1 MFNTIEKLITIR
13 NLKPKK
19 KEGFLKVISI
29 FSFLGIM
36 LGVATLIIVMSVMN
50 GFRTELTDKILG
62 FNPHITIKP
71 YTNNVSQDFYLNIRN
86 EYKNSNIIKTFSSEA
101 VITMNDKAKGVL
113 VRGIDTNQI
122 DKIKLFNSNNI
133 IDGTILNFKQNTV
146 VIGKQLAIELG
157 VVVGDRLNIMSS
169 TSSSTLLGL
178 VPKQSVY
185 KIVSV
190 FSSGL
195 YDYDRNVVFFTIN
208 DSLSFFE
215 KSENDIVLEMY
226 VKDPL
231 NADRY
236 KGEIQRKNPNLFVT
250 SWSDLNKSFL
260 SALKVE
266 RNVMF
271 LILTLIII
279 VAAFNIISGLTILIK
294 NKTKEIA
301 ILKALGL
308 SKQSIIKS
316 FFLTGFLIGLI
327 ATIAGVLLG
336 VIFSIYI
343 EEIRQFLSSV
353 FNLQIFPE
361 DVYFLNKMP
370 SEINVNSI
378 LLISI
383 FSIVISSLAS
393 FLTDPM
399 FRGAPALFSPQVQLF
414 SCHRTGPFRG
424 L

>member
-1 MFNTIEKLITIR
+1 MFTTVEKLITTR

-50 GFRTELTDKILG
+50 GFRTELTEKILG

-71 YTNNVSQDFYLNIRN
+71 YSNSITENFYLDLKNK
-86 EYKNSNIIKTFSSEA
+86 YKKAKIVKSLYGEGVIITSNT
-101 VITMNDKAKGVL
+101 AKGVL
-113 VRGIDTNQI
+113 VRGINKNQI
-122 DKIKLFNSNNI
+122 KELDLFQNNI
-133 IDGTILNFKQNTV
+133 IDGEISNFNNGRII
-146 VIGKQLAIELG
+146 IGKHLAIELG
-157 VVVGDRLNIMSS
+157 VVVGDKINLMSS
-169 TSSSTLLGL
+169 TSSPSLFGM
-178 VPKQSVY
+178 VPKQSSY
-185 KIVSV
+185 KIISV

-195 YDYDRNVVFFTIN
+195 YEYDKNVIFFNLN

-215 KSENDIVLEMY
+215 KTDDDINLDIY
-226 VKDPL
+226 LKDPL
-231 NADRY
+231 NADVY
-236 KGEIQRKNPNLFVT
+236 KNEIQEINPGLFVN
-250 SWSDLNKSFL
+250 SWSDQNKSFL

-308 SKQSIIKS
+308 SKKSIVKS
-316 FFLTGFLIGLI
+316 FFLTGFTIGLT
-327 ATIAGVLLG
+327 ATIAGVILG
-336 VIFSIYI
+336 VTFSIYI

-353 FNLQIFPE
+353 FNVQIFPE
-361 DVYFLNKMP
+361 DVYFLDEMP
-370 SEINVNSI
+370 SEINAKSI
-378 LLISI
+378 LSISL
-383 FSIVISSLAS
+383 FSIVITSLAS
-393 FLTDPM
+393 LFPSLAVAKVEPIK
-399 FRGAPALFSPQVQLF
+399 ALKYE
-414 SCHRTGPFRG
+414 
-424 L
+424 

>member
-1 MFNTIEKLITIR
+1 MFTTVEKLITTR

-50 GFRTELTDKILG
+50 GFRTELTEKILG

-71 YTNNVSQDFYLNIRN
+71 YSNSITENFYLDLKNK
-86 EYKNSNIIKTFSSEA
+86 YKKAKIVKSLYGEGVIITSNT
-101 VITMNDKAKGVL
+101 AKGVL
-113 VRGIDTNQI
+113 VRGINKNQI
-122 DKIKLFNSNNI
+122 KELDLFQNNI
-133 IDGTILNFKQNTV
+133 IDGEISNFNNGRII
-146 VIGKQLAIELG
+146 IGKHLAIELG
-157 VVVGDRLNIMSS
+157 VVVGDKINLMSS
-169 TSSSTLLGL
+169 TSSPSLFGM
-178 VPKQSVY
+178 VPKQSSY
-185 KIVSV
+185 KIISV

-195 YDYDRNVVFFTIN
+195 YEYDKNVIFFNLN

-215 KSENDIVLEMY
+215 KTDDDINLDIY
-226 VKDPL
+226 LKDPL
-231 NADRY
+231 NADVY
-236 KGEIQRKNPNLFVT
+236 KNEIQEINPGLFVN
-250 SWSDLNKSFL
+250 SWSDQNKSFL

-308 SKQSIIKS
+308 SKKSIVKS
-316 FFLTGFLIGLI
+316 FFLTGLTIGLT
-327 ATIAGVLLG
+327 ATIAGVILG
-336 VIFSIYI
+336 VTFSIYI

-361 DVYFLNKMP
+361 DVYFLDEMP
-370 SEINVNSI
+370 SEINAKSI
-378 LLISI
+378 LSISL
-383 FSIVISSLAS
+383 FSIVVTSLAS
-393 FLTDPM
+393 LFPS
-399 FRGAPALFSPQVQLF
+399 FAVAKVEPIKALKYE
-414 SCHRTGPFRG
+414 
-424 L
+424 

>member
-1 MFNTIEKLITIR
+1 MFTTVEKLITTR

-50 GFRTELTDKILG
+50 GFRTELTEKILG

-71 YTNNVSQDFYLNIRN
+71 YSNSITENFYLDLKNK
-86 EYKNSNIIKTFSSEA
+86 YKKAKIVKSLYGEGVIITSNT
-101 VITMNDKAKGVL
+101 AKGVL
-113 VRGIDTNQI
+113 VRGINKNQI
-122 DKIKLFNSNNI
+122 KELDLFQNNI
-133 IDGTILNFKQNTV
+133 IDGEISNFNNGRII
-146 VIGKQLAIELG
+146 IGKHLAIELG
-157 VVVGDRLNIMSS
+157 VVVGDKINLMSS
-169 TSSSTLLGL
+169 TSSPSLFGM
-178 VPKQSVY
+178 VPKQSSY
-185 KIVSV
+185 KIISV

-195 YDYDRNVVFFTIN
+195 YEYDKNVIFLNLN

-215 KSENDIVLEMY
+215 KTNDDINLDIY
-226 VKDPL
+226 LKDPL
-231 NADRY
+231 NADVY
-236 KGEIQRKNPNLFVT
+236 KNEIQEINPGLFVN
-250 SWSDLNKSFL
+250 SWSDQNKSFL

-308 SKQSIIKS
+308 SKKSIVKS
-316 FFLTGFLIGLI
+316 FFLTGFTIGLT
-327 ATIAGVLLG
+327 ATIAGVILG
-336 VIFSIYI
+336 VTFSIYI

-361 DVYFLNKMP
+361 DVYFLDEMP
-370 SEINVNSI
+370 SEINAKSI
-378 LLISI
+378 LSISL
-383 FSIVISSLAS
+383 FSIVVTSLAS
-393 FLTDPM
+393 LFPS
-399 FRGAPALFSPQVQLF
+399 FAVAKVEPIKALKYE
-414 SCHRTGPFRG
+414 
-424 L
+424 

>member
-1 MFNTIEKLITIR
+1 MFTTVEKLITTR

-50 GFRTELTDKILG
+50 GFRTELTEKILG

-71 YTNNVSQDFYLNIRN
+71 YSNSITENFYLDLKNK
-86 EYKNSNIIKTFSSEA
+86 YKKAKIVKSLYGEGVIITSNT
-101 VITMNDKAKGVL
+101 AKGVL
-113 VRGIDTNQI
+113 VRGINKNQI
-122 DKIKLFNSNNI
+122 RELDLFQNNI
-133 IDGTILNFKQNTV
+133 IDGEISNFNNGRII
-146 VIGKQLAIELG
+146 IGKHLAIELG
-157 VVVGDRLNIMSS
+157 VVVGDKINLMSS
-169 TSSSTLLGL
+169 TSSPSLFGM
-178 VPKQSVY
+178 VPKQSSY
-185 KIVSV
+185 KIISV

-195 YDYDRNVVFFTIN
+195 YEYDKNVIFFNLN

-215 KSENDIVLEMY
+215 KTDDDINLDIY
-226 VKDPL
+226 LKDPL
-231 NADRY
+231 NADVY
-236 KGEIQRKNPNLFVT
+236 KNEIQEINPGLFVS
-250 SWSDLNKSFL
+250 SWSDQNKSFL

-308 SKQSIIKS
+308 SKKSIVKS
-316 FFLTGFLIGLI
+316 FFLTGFTIGLT
-327 ATIAGVLLG
+327 ATIAGVILG
-336 VIFSIYI
+336 VTFSIYI

-361 DVYFLNKMP
+361 DVYFLDEMP
-370 SEINVNSI
+370 SEINAKSI
-378 LLISI
+378 LSISL
-383 FSIVISSLAS
+383 FSIVVTSLAS
-393 FLTDPM
+393 LFPS
-399 FRGAPALFSPQVQLF
+399 FAVAKVEPIKALKYE
-414 SCHRTGPFRG
+414 
-424 L
+424 

>member
-1 MFNTIEKLITIR
+1 MFTTVEKLITTR

-50 GFRTELTDKILG
+50 GFRTELTEKILG

-71 YTNNVSQDFYLNIRN
+71 YSNSITENFYLDLKNK
-86 EYKNSNIIKTFSSEA
+86 YKKAKIVKSLYGEGVIITSNT
-101 VITMNDKAKGVL
+101 AKGVL
-113 VRGIDTNQI
+113 VRGINKNQI
-122 DKIKLFNSNNI
+122 KELDLFQNNI
-133 IDGTILNFKQNTV
+133 IDGEISNFNNGRII
-146 VIGKQLAIELG
+146 IGKHLAIELG
-157 VVVGDRLNIMSS
+157 VVVGDKINVMSS
-169 TSSSTLLGL
+169 TSSPSLFGM
-178 VPKQSVY
+178 VPKQSSY
-185 KIVSV
+185 KIISV

-195 YDYDRNVVFFTIN
+195 YEYDKNVIFFNLN

-215 KSENDIVLEMY
+215 KTDDDINLDIYLE
-226 VKDPL
+226 DPL
-231 NADRY
+231 NADVY
-236 KGEIQRKNPNLFVT
+236 KNEIQEINPGLFVN
-250 SWSDLNKSFL
+250 SWSDQNKSFL

-308 SKQSIIKS
+308 SKKSIVKS
-316 FFLTGFLIGLI
+316 FFLTGFTIGLT
-327 ATIAGVLLG
+327 ATIAGVILG
-336 VIFSIYI
+336 VTFSIYI

-361 DVYFLNKMP
+361 DVYFLDEMP
-370 SEINVNSI
+370 SEINAKSI
-378 LLISI
+378 LSISL
-383 FSIVISSLAS
+383 FSIVVTSLAS
-393 FLTDPM
+393 LFPS
-399 FRGAPALFSPQVQLF
+399 FAVAKVEPIKALKYE
-414 SCHRTGPFRG
+414 
-424 L
+424 

>member
-1 MFNTIEKLITIR
+1 MFTTVEKLITTR

-50 GFRTELTDKILG
+50 GFRTELTEKILG

-71 YTNNVSQDFYLNIRN
+71 YSNSITENFYLDLKNK
-86 EYKNSNIIKTFSSEA
+86 YKKAKIVKSLYGEGVIITSNT
-101 VITMNDKAKGVL
+101 AKGVL
-113 VRGIDTNQI
+113 VRGINKNQI
-122 DKIKLFNSNNI
+122 KELDLFQNNI
-133 IDGTILNFKQNTV
+133 IDGEISNFNNGRII
-146 VIGKQLAIELG
+146 IGKHLAIELG
-157 VVVGDRLNIMSS
+157 VVVGDKINLMSS
-169 TSSSTLLGL
+169 TSSPSLFGM
-178 VPKQSVY
+178 VPKQSSY
-185 KIVSV
+185 KIISV

-195 YDYDRNVVFFTIN
+195 YEYDKNVIFFNLN

-215 KSENDIVLEMY
+215 KTDDDINLDIY
-226 VKDPL
+226 LKDPL
-231 NADRY
+231 NADVY
-236 KGEIQRKNPNLFVT
+236 KNEIQEINPGLFVN
-250 SWSDLNKSFL
+250 SWSDQNKSFL

-308 SKQSIIKS
+308 SKKSIVKS
-316 FFLTGFLIGLI
+316 FFLTGFIIGLT
-327 ATIAGVLLG
+327 ATIAGVILG
-336 VIFSIYI
+336 VTFSIYI

-361 DVYFLNKMP
+361 DVYFLDEMP
-370 SEINVNSI
+370 SEINAKSI
-378 LLISI
+378 LSISL
-383 FSIVISSLAS
+383 FSIVITSLAS
-393 FLTDPM
+393 LFPS
-399 FRGAPALFSPQVQLF
+399 FAVAKVEPIKALKYE
-414 SCHRTGPFRG
+414 
-424 L
+424 

>member
-1 MFNTIEKLITIR
+1 MFSTIEKLITVR

-101 VITMNDKAKGVL
+101 VIMMNDKAKGVL

-122 DKIKLFNSNNI
+122 DEIKLFNNNNI

-157 VVVGDRLNIMSS
+157 VVVGDRINIMSS

-195 YDYDRNVVFFTIN
+195 YDYDRNVIFFTIN
-208 DSLSFFE
+208 DSFSFFE

-336 VIFSIYI
+336 IIFSIYI

-361 DVYFLNKMP
+361 DVYFLDKMP
-370 SEINVNSI
+370 SEISVNSI
-378 LLISI
+378 LLIST
-383 FSIVISSLAS
+383 FSIFISSLAS
-393 FLTDPM
+393 FFPSLVVTKIEPIK
-399 FRGAPALFSPQVQLF
+399 ALKYE
-414 SCHRTGPFRG
+414 
-424 L
+424 

>member
-1 MFNTIEKLITIR
+1 MFTTVEKLITTR

-50 GFRTELTDKILG
+50 GFRTELTEKILG

-71 YTNNVSQDFYLNIRN
+71 YSNSITENFYLDLKNK
-86 EYKNSNIIKTFSSEA
+86 YKKAKIVKSLYGEGVIITSNT
-101 VITMNDKAKGVL
+101 AKGVL
-113 VRGIDTNQI
+113 VRGINKNQI
-122 DKIKLFNSNNI
+122 KELDLFQNNI
-133 IDGTILNFKQNTV
+133 IDGEISNFNNGRII
-146 VIGKQLAIELG
+146 IGKHLAIELG
-157 VVVGDRLNIMSS
+157 VVVGDKINLMSS
-169 TSSSTLLGL
+169 TSSPSLFGM
-178 VPKQSVY
+178 VPKQSSY
-185 KIVSV
+185 KIISV

-195 YDYDRNVVFFTIN
+195 YEYDKNVIFFNLN

-215 KSENDIVLEMY
+215 KTNDDINLDIY
-226 VKDPL
+226 LKDPL
-231 NADRY
+231 NADVY
-236 KGEIQRKNPNLFVT
+236 KNEIQEINPGLFVN
-250 SWSDLNKSFL
+250 SWSDQNKSFL

-308 SKQSIIKS
+308 SKKSIVKS
-316 FFLTGFLIGLI
+316 FFLTGFTIGLT
-327 ATIAGVLLG
+327 ATIAGVILG
-336 VIFSIYI
+336 VTFSIYI

-361 DVYFLNKMP
+361 DVYFLDEMP
-370 SEINVNSI
+370 SEINAKSI
-378 LLISI
+378 LSISL
-383 FSIVISSLAS
+383 FSIVVTSLAS
-393 FLTDPM
+393 LFPS
-399 FRGAPALFSPQVQLF
+399 FAVAKVEPIKALKYE
-414 SCHRTGPFRG
+414 
-424 L
+424 

>member
-1 MFNTIEKLITIR
+1 MFTTVEKLITTR

-50 GFRTELTDKILG
+50 GFRTELTEKILG

-71 YTNNVSQDFYLNIRN
+71 YSNSITENFYLDLKNK
-86 EYKNSNIIKTFSSEA
+86 YKKAKIVKSLYGEGVIITSNT
-101 VITMNDKAKGVL
+101 AKGVL
-113 VRGIDTNQI
+113 VRGINKNQI
-122 DKIKLFNSNNI
+122 KELDLFQNNI
-133 IDGTILNFKQNTV
+133 IDGEISNFNNGRII
-146 VIGKQLAIELG
+146 IGKHLAMELG
-157 VVVGDRLNIMSS
+157 VVVGDKINVMSS
-169 TSSSTLLGL
+169 TSSPSLFGM
-178 VPKQSVY
+178 VPKQSSY
-185 KIVSV
+185 KIISV

-195 YDYDRNVVFFTIN
+195 YEYDKNVIFFNLN

-215 KSENDIVLEMY
+215 KTNDDINLDIY
-226 VKDPL
+226 LKDPL
-231 NADRY
+231 NADVY
-236 KGEIQRKNPNLFVT
+236 KNEIQEINPGLFVN
-250 SWSDLNKSFL
+250 SWSDQNKSFL

-308 SKQSIIKS
+308 SKKSIVKS
-316 FFLTGFLIGLI
+316 FFLTGFTIGLT
-327 ATIAGVLLG
+327 ATIAGVILG
-336 VIFSIYI
+336 VTFSIYI

-361 DVYFLNKMP
+361 DVYFLDEMP
-370 SEINVNSI
+370 SEINAKSI
-378 LLISI
+378 LSISL
-383 FSIVISSLAS
+383 FSIVVTSLAS
-393 FLTDPM
+393 LFPS
-399 FRGAPALFSPQVQLF
+399 FAVAKVEPIKALKYE
-414 SCHRTGPFRG
+414 
-424 L
+424 

>member
-1 MFNTIEKLITIR
+1 MFTTAEKLITTR

-50 GFRTELTDKILG
+50 GFRTELTEKILG

-71 YTNNVSQDFYLNIRN
+71 YSNSITENFYSDIKNKYKKAKVIKSLNGEGVIIT
-86 EYKNSNIIKTFSSEA
+86 SN
-101 VITMNDKAKGVL
+101 KAKGVL
-113 VRGIDTNQI
+113 VRGINKNQI
-122 DKIKLFNSNNI
+122 KELDLFQKNI
-133 IDGTILNFKQNTV
+133 IDGKISNFNNGKII
-146 VIGKQLAIELG
+146 IGKHLAIELG
-157 VVVGDRLNIMSS
+157 VVVGDKINLMSS
-169 TSSSTLLGL
+169 ASSPSLFGM
-178 VPKQSVY
+178 VPKQSNY
-185 KIVSV
+185 KIISV

-195 YDYDRNVVFFTIN
+195 YEYDKNVIFFNLN

-215 KSENDIVLEMY
+215 KTNDDINLEIY
-226 VKDPL
+226 LKDPL
-231 NADRY
+231 NADIY
-236 KGEIQRKNPNLFVT
+236 KNEIQEINPGLFVS
-250 SWSDLNKSFL
+250 SWSDQNKSFL

-308 SKQSIIKS
+308 SKKSIIKS
-316 FFLTGFLIGLI
+316 FFLTGFIIGLT
-327 ATIAGVLLG
+327 ATIAGVILG
-336 VIFSIYI
+336 VTFSIYI

-353 FNLQIFPE
+353 FNLQIFPA
-361 DVYFLNKMP
+361 DVYFLDEMP
-370 SEINVNSI
+370 SEINARSI
-378 LLISI
+378 LSISI
-383 FSIVISSLAS
+383 FSIIITSLAS
-393 FLTDPM
+393 IFPS
-399 FRGAPALFSPQVQLF
+399 FAVAKVEPIKALKYE
-414 SCHRTGPFRG
+414 
-424 L
+424 

>member
-1 MFNTIEKLITIR
+1 MFTTAEKLITTR

-50 GFRTELTDKILG
+50 GFRTELTEKILG

-71 YTNNVSQDFYLNIRN
+71 YSNSITENFYSDIKNKYKKAKVIKSLNGEGVIIT
-86 EYKNSNIIKTFSSEA
+86 SNT
-101 VITMNDKAKGVL
+101 AKGVL
-113 VRGIDTNQI
+113 VRGINKKQI
-122 DKIKLFNSNNI
+122 KELDLFQKNI
-133 IDGTILNFKQNTV
+133 IDGEISNFNNGKII
-146 VIGKQLAIELG
+146 IGKHLAIELG
-157 VVVGDRLNIMSS
+157 VVVGDKINLMSS
-169 TSSSTLLGL
+169 TSSPSLFGM
-178 VPKQSVY
+178 VPKQSSY
-185 KIVSV
+185 KIISV

-195 YDYDRNVVFFTIN
+195 YEYDKNVIFFNLN

-215 KSENDIVLEMY
+215 KTNDDINLDIY
-226 VKDPL
+226 LKDPL
-231 NADRY
+231 NADIY
-236 KGEIQRKNPNLFVT
+236 KNEIQEINPGLFVN
-250 SWSDLNKSFL
+250 SWSDQNKSFL

-308 SKQSIIKS
+308 SKKSIVKS
-316 FFLTGFLIGLI
+316 FFLTGFTIGLT
-327 ATIAGVLLG
+327 ATIAGVILG
-336 VIFSIYI
+336 VTFSIYI

-353 FNLQIFPE
+353 FNLQIFPA
-361 DVYFLNKMP
+361 DVYFLDEMP
-370 SEINVNSI
+370 SEINARSI
-378 LLISI
+378 LSISI
-383 FSIVISSLAS
+383 FSIIITSLAS
-393 FLTDPM
+393 IFPS
-399 FRGAPALFSPQVQLF
+399 FAVAKVEPIKALKYE
-414 SCHRTGPFRG
+414 
-424 L
+424 

>member
-1 MFNTIEKLITIR
+1 MFNTIEKLITVR

-71 YTNNVSQDFYLNIRN
+71 YTNNVSQDFYLNIKN

-101 VITMNDKAKGVL
+101 VIMMNDKAKGVL

-122 DKIKLFNSNNI
+122 EEIKLFNNNNI

-157 VVVGDRLNIMSS
+157 VVVGDRINIMSS

-208 DSLSFFE
+208 DSFSFFE

-336 VIFSIYI
+336 IIFSIYI

-361 DVYFLNKMP
+361 DVYFLDKMP
-370 SEINVNSI
+370 SEISVNSI

-383 FSIVISSLAS
+383 FSIFISSLAS
-393 FLTDPM
+393 FFPSLVVTKIEPIK
-399 FRGAPALFSPQVQLF
+399 ALKYE
-414 SCHRTGPFRG
+414 
-424 L
+424 

>member
-1 MFNTIEKLITIR
+1 MFTTAEKLITTR
-13 NLKPKK
+13 NLRPKK

-50 GFRTELTDKILG
+50 GFRTELTEKILG

-71 YTNNVSQDFYLNIRN
+71 YSNSVTENFYSDIKKK
-86 EYKNSNIIKTFSSEA
+86 YKKAKVIKSLYGEGVIITSNT
-101 VITMNDKAKGVL
+101 AKGVL
-113 VRGIDTNQI
+113 VRGINKNQI
-122 DKIKLFNSNNI
+122 KELDLFQKNI
-133 IDGTILNFKQNTV
+133 IDGEISNFNNGKII
-146 VIGKQLAIELG
+146 IGKHLAIELG
-157 VVVGDRLNIMSS
+157 VVVGDKVNIMSS
-169 TSSSTLLGL
+169 TSSPSLFGM
-178 VPKQSVY
+178 VPKQSNY
-185 KIVSV
+185 KIISV

-195 YDYDRNVVFFTIN
+195 YEYDKNVIFFNLN

-215 KSENDIVLEMY
+215 KTNDDINLDIY
-226 VKDPL
+226 LKDPL
-231 NADRY
+231 NADIY
-236 KGEIQRKNPNLFVT
+236 KNEIQEINPGLFVN
-250 SWSDLNKSFL
+250 SWSDQNKSFL

-308 SKQSIIKS
+308 SKKSIIKS
-316 FFLTGFLIGLI
+316 FFLTGFIIGLT
-327 ATIAGVLLG
+327 ATIAGVILG
-336 VIFSIYI
+336 VTFSIYI

-361 DVYFLNKMP
+361 DVYFLDEMP
-370 SEINVNSI
+370 SEINARSI
-378 LLISI
+378 LSISI
-383 FSIVISSLAS
+383 FSIIITSLAS
-393 FLTDPM
+393 LFPS
-399 FRGAPALFSPQVQLF
+399 FAVAKVEPIKALKYE
-414 SCHRTGPFRG
+414 
-424 L
+424 

>member
-101 VITMNDKAKGVL
+101 VIMMNDKAKGVL

-157 VVVGDRLNIMSS
+157 VVVGDKLNIMSS

-208 DSLSFFE
+208 DSFSFFE

-231 NADRY
+231 NADIY
-236 KGEIQRKNPNLFVT
+236 KGEIQSKNPNLFVT

-393 FLTDPM
+393 FFPSLVVTKIESIK
-399 FRGAPALFSPQVQLF
+399 ALKYE
-414 SCHRTGPFRG
+414 
-424 L
+424 

>member
-1 MFNTIEKLITIR
+1 MFTTVEKLITTR

-50 GFRTELTDKILG
+50 GFRTELTEKILG

-71 YTNNVSQDFYLNIRN
+71 YSNSITENFYLDLKNR
-86 EYKNSNIIKTFSSEA
+86 YKKAKIVKSLYGEGVIITSNT
-101 VITMNDKAKGVL
+101 AKGVL
-113 VRGIDTNQI
+113 VRGINKNQI
-122 DKIKLFNSNNI
+122 KELDLFQNNI
-133 IDGTILNFKQNTV
+133 IDGEISNFNNGRII
-146 VIGKQLAIELG
+146 IGKHLAIELG
-157 VVVGDRLNIMSS
+157 VVVGDKINLMSS
-169 TSSSTLLGL
+169 TSSPSLFGM
-178 VPKQSVY
+178 VPKQSSY
-185 KIVSV
+185 KIISV

-195 YDYDRNVVFFTIN
+195 YEYDKNVIFFNLN
-208 DSLSFFE
+208 DSISFFE
-215 KSENDIVLEMY
+215 KTNDDINLDIY
-226 VKDPL
+226 LKDPL
-231 NADRY
+231 NADVY
-236 KGEIQRKNPNLFVT
+236 KNEIQEINPGLFVN
-250 SWSDLNKSFL
+250 SWSDQNKSFL

-308 SKQSIIKS
+308 SKKSIVKS
-316 FFLTGFLIGLI
+316 FFLTGFTIGLT
-327 ATIAGVLLG
+327 ATIAGVILG
-336 VIFSIYI
+336 VTFSIYI

-361 DVYFLNKMP
+361 DVYFLDEMP
-370 SEINVNSI
+370 SEINAKSI
-378 LLISI
+378 LSISL
-383 FSIVISSLAS
+383 FSIVVTSLAS
-393 FLTDPM
+393 LFPSLAVAKVEPIK
-399 FRGAPALFSPQVQLF
+399 ALKYE
-414 SCHRTGPFRG
+414 
-424 L
+424 

>member
-1 MFNTIEKLITIR
+1 MFTTVEKLITTR

-50 GFRTELTDKILG
+50 GFRTELTEKILG

-71 YTNNVSQDFYLNIRN
+71 YSNSITENFYLDLKNK
-86 EYKNSNIIKTFSSEA
+86 YKKAKIVKSLYGEGVIITSNT
-101 VITMNDKAKGVL
+101 AKGVL
-113 VRGIDTNQI
+113 VRGINKNQI
-122 DKIKLFNSNNI
+122 KELDLFQNNI
-133 IDGTILNFKQNTV
+133 IDGEISNFNNGRII
-146 VIGKQLAIELG
+146 IGKHLAIELG
-157 VVVGDRLNIMSS
+157 VVVGDKINLMSS
-169 TSSSTLLGL
+169 TSSPSLFGM
-178 VPKQSVY
+178 VPKQSSY
-185 KIVSV
+185 KIISV

-195 YDYDRNVVFFTIN
+195 YEYDKNVIFFNLN

-215 KSENDIVLEMY
+215 KTNDDINLDIY
-226 VKDPL
+226 LKDPL
-231 NADRY
+231 NADVY
-236 KGEIQRKNPNLFVT
+236 KNEIQEINPGLFVN
-250 SWSDLNKSFL
+250 SWSDQNKSFL

-308 SKQSIIKS
+308 SKKSIVKS
-316 FFLTGFLIGLI
+316 FFLTGFTIGLT
-327 ATIAGVLLG
+327 ATIAGVILG
-336 VIFSIYI
+336 VTFSIYI

-361 DVYFLNKMP
+361 DVYFLDEMP
-370 SEINVNSI
+370 SEINAKSI
-378 LLISI
+378 LSISL
-383 FSIVISSLAS
+383 FSIVITSLAS
-393 FLTDPM
+393 LFPS
-399 FRGAPALFSPQVQLF
+399 FAVAKVEPIKALKYE
-414 SCHRTGPFRG
+414 
-424 L
+424 